1 MNMMKQKRIDYKY
14 YYDSKKIFSLIQD
27 RDWSTLLCSNNQM
40 FKHER
45 YDILTSNPIEK
56 IYAYKDK
63 TVVENKKGI
72 EEIKEDP
79 IVVLHKLMDK
89 YKSDITDLPFVGG
102 AIGYLSYD
110 LGNHYEKI
118 KQNNNDIDVPLMA
131 YGIYDW
137 AIVIDHFEKITTLV
151 YSLETDIIIFLKSC
165 FEKNEINKLQNE
177 KYQITSTCKSN
188 ITFEEYKSK
197 FEKIRSYI
205 KNGDC
210 YQINFS
216 QRFSLEYSGSC
227 WSIFNSILPTYCSPY
242 SAYINMPFMTI
253 MCFSPERF
261 LLTNNNVVET
271 KPIKGTRPVSKDPNV
286 NKKSI
291 LELTSSDK
299 EKAENLMIVDL
310 LRNDLGRNCE
320 FGTVEVKEL
329 FKIETF
335 ANVHHLV
342 STVKGVIAKNSN
354 IYKLLRGCFPGG
366 SITGA
371 PKIRAMQIINELE
384 SSNRSLYCGS
394 IGYISFNNKADLN
407 IAIRTIVA
415 KDNNLYFWG
424 GGGIVYDSEVESEY
438 KETFDKIKPL
448 LDLLKH
454 SS

>member
-14 YYDSKKIFSLIQD
+14 YDDSKKIFSLIED
-27 RDWSTLLCSNNQM
+27 RDWSTLLCSNQEM

-45 YDILTSNPIEK
+45 YDILTSDPIEK

-63 TVVENKKGI
+63 TILENKAGR
-72 EEIKEDP
+72 KETKDDP
-79 IVVLHKLMDK
+79 IEVLHKTMDQ
-89 YKSDITDLPFVGG
+89 YKSDIKDLPFSGG

-110 LGNHYEKI
+110 LGNHYENI
-118 KQNNNDIDVPLMA
+118 NQNHNDIDVPLMA

-151 YSLETDIIIFLKSC
+151 YSLETDLIVYLKSC
-165 FEKNEINKLQNE
+165 LEKNKINNLQNK
-177 KYQITSTCKSN
+177 KYQITSDCKSN
-188 ITFEEYKSK
+188 ITFEEYESK
-197 FEKIRSYI
+197 FKKIQSYI

-227 WSIFNSILPTYCSPY
+227 WTIFNSILPTYCSPY

-261 LLTNNNVVET
+261 LLTNNDVVET
-271 KPIKGTRPVSKDPNV
+271 KPIKGTRPVSNNPSV

-384 SSNRSLYCGS
+384 ASNRSVYCGS
-394 IGYISFNNKADLN
+394 IGYISFNDRADLN

-415 KDNNLYFWG
+415 KGDNLYFWG

-448 LDLLKH
+448 LDLLER

>member
-1 MNMMKQKRIDYKY
+1 
-14 YYDSKKIFSLIQD
+14 
-27 RDWSTLLCSNNQM
+27 
-40 FKHER
+40 
-45 YDILTSNPIEK
+45 
-56 IYAYKDK
+56 
-63 TVVENKKGI
+63 
-72 EEIKEDP
+72 
-79 IVVLHKLMDK
+79 
-89 YKSDITDLPFVGG
+89 
-102 AIGYLSYD
+102 
-110 LGNHYEKI
+110 
-118 KQNNNDIDVPLMA
+118 
-131 YGIYDW
+131 
-137 AIVIDHFEKITTLV
+137 
-151 YSLETDIIIFLKSC
+151 
-165 FEKNEINKLQNE
+165 
-177 KYQITSTCKSN
+177 
-188 ITFEEYKSK
+188 
-197 FEKIRSYI
+197 
-205 KNGDC
+205 
-210 YQINFS
+210 
-216 QRFSLEYSGSC
+216 
-227 WSIFNSILPTYCSPY
+227 
-242 SAYINMPFMTI
+242 MTI

-261 LLTNNNVVET
+261 LLTNNNVVIT

-384 SSNRSLYCGS
+384 PSNRSVYCGS
-394 IGYISFNNKADLN
+394 IGYISFNNKTDLN